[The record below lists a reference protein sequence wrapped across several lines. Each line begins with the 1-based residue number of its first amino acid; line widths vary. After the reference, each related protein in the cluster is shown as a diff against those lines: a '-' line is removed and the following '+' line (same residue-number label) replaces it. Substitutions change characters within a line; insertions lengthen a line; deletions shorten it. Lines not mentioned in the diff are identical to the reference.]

1 MSGPWL
7 RVVNGWYSLCD
18 FLGGLSIVTR
28 LQYLYVTYNGYNIK
42 KKTWDTKYIPFWT
55 FRIGNEEQ
63 PDIKG
68 PTVDF

>member
-1 MSGPWL
+1 M
-7 RVVNGWYSLCD
+7 
-18 FLGGLSIVTR
+18 TR